1 MLAATVL
8 LAFFICQIPVGAIQV
23 EPAMEE
29 SEVSIETTVEVTVV
43 GEEADK
49 REETVKHFRMS
60 GGSYRD
66 TGDGSARDTG
76 DGSVC

>member
-1 MLAATVL
+1 
-8 LAFFICQIPVGAIQV
+8 
-23 EPAMEE
+23 MEE